1 MLTDVGP
8 VELWAT
14 RWRRP
19 SAAANPQGFCWPQRR
34 RRRER
39 FPNCRRLAFHARGLT
54 MSAISDVIAANI
66 LVALFGCP
74 RPLFSLIFGSLF
86 VAKIKISAALDIL
99 SIDTVGVPIGST
111 R

>member
-1 MLTDVGP
+1 
-8 VELWAT
+8 
-14 RWRRP
+14 
-19 SAAANPQGFCWPQRR
+19 
-34 RRRER
+34 
-39 FPNCRRLAFHARGLT
+39 

-111 R
+111 RAVIAGALPCEAEATSHRCN